1 MTPPKTEAPKLTV
14 PKELLI
20 KPEEPEMP
28 ERMYFGN
35 ARFYKKKMQEYELKL
50 AEYKAAMK
58 TYEEKLE
65 PYKEQLAPYFK
76 WQLENESAFKAL
88 SDAIEAHNSK
98 IEGKRFTNF
107 WDIYVRERI
116 KSETQVKETHPGKI
130 LSQGDLE
137 YHGGLVNDRGQVLAS
152 GKIYN
157 PNEPSAKVQN
167 LAEWGLLVLMSV
179 VIRSGLII
187 GGEVA
192 GDSITSVNG
201 LAVMPTKES
210 LIHHWI

>member
-1 MTPPKTEAPKLTV
+1 
-14 PKELLI
+14 
-20 KPEEPEMP
+20 MP

-98 IEGKRFTNF
+98 IEGERFTNF

-116 KSETQVKETHPGKI
+116 KK
-130 LSQGDLE
+130 
-137 YHGGLVNDRGQVLAS
+137 
-152 GKIYN
+152 
-157 PNEPSAKVQN
+157 
-167 LAEWGLLVLMSV
+167 
-179 VIRSGLII
+179 
-187 GGEVA
+187 
-192 GDSITSVNG
+192 
-201 LAVMPTKES
+201 
-210 LIHHWI
+210 

>member
-1 MTPPKTEAPKLTV
+1 ML
-14 PKELLI
+14 
-20 KPEEPEMP
+20 
-28 ERMYFGN
+28 
-35 ARFYKKKMQEYELKL
+35 
-50 AEYKAAMK
+50 
-58 TYEEKLE
+58 
-65 PYKEQLAPYFK
+65 
-76 WQLENESAFKAL
+76 
-88 SDAIEAHNSK
+88 
-98 IEGKRFTNF
+98 RFTNF